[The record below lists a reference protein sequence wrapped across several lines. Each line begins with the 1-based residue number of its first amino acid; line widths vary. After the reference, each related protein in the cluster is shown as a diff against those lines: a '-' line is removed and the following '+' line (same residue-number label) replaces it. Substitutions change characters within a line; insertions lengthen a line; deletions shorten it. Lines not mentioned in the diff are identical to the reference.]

1 MRRSAEWVKLR
12 RRLVGVV
19 FLLVFAL
26 LIWFSLALYNK
37 QFTPVSMVT
46 LYTDSVGNEMHLGAE
61 VMVRGVQVGEV
72 RSISADG
79 TGARLELAI
88 QPSMVSELPANVT
101 AEMVPTTLFGERYV
115 DLLIPATPS
124 TVRLTAG
131 SVIRQD
137 HSADAV
143 EVEQVL
149 NNLLPLLQ
157 ASEPDKLSI
166 ILTAIA
172 QGLHGRGK
180 ELGQTLVTLDSVL
193 RRYNPHLA
201 ALDTDIRELAGVA
214 RTLNQASPN
223 LLQALDN
230 FTVTSRTLTSE
241 RASFAAL
248 YATVTTASND
258 IHAFVGANSGNIIR
272 LSTDSTASLQILA
285 RYSPEFP
292 CVLKDL
298 VNFEP
303 AANKLLGK
311 GTKQPGLHVQ
321 ANVVPEYVTARYL
334 PNVDTPKYG
343 DNLGPH
349 CYSVPFKGI
358 TLNDGTTPLSGG
370 PVAQG
375 TGSGSDQGT
384 SAGAGVHRGAGADLH
399 RGQTSAGA
407 DRGTSAGGAAA
418 ASKRRPLGPTAGV
431 ASRTAASTA
440 QPRANGGHHP
450 PTTASPQRPPWAGAA
465 PTATTTAIAGSPLE
479 GELVRELTGLAF
491 DTSPQQVPAWSSLL
505 LAPLFRGTT
514 VNLVTRP

>member
-1 MRRSAEWVKLR
+1 MNPSREWAKLR

-26 LIWFSLALYNK
+26 LIWFSLALYHK
-37 QFTPVSMVT
+37 QFTPVSTVT
-46 LYTDSVGNEMHLGAE
+46 LYTDSVGNEMHIGAE

-88 QPSMVSELPANVT
+88 QPGMVSRLPANVT
-101 AEMVPTTLFGERYV
+101 AEMIPTTLFGERYV
-115 DLLIPATPS
+115 DLLIPAQPS
-124 TVRLTAG
+124 AARLTAG
-131 SVIRQD
+131 SVISQN

-157 ASEPDKLSI
+157 ASEPDKLSVT
-166 ILTAIA
+166 LTAIA
-172 QGLHGRGK
+172 QGLQGRGK
-180 ELGQTLVTLDSVL
+180 ELGQTLVTLNSVL

-201 ALDTDIRELAGVA
+201 ALDTDIRELAAVA

-223 LLQALDN
+223 LLQALDD
-230 FTVTSRTLTSE
+230 FTVTSQTLTSE
-241 RASFAAL
+241 RASFSAL

-258 IHAFVGANSGNIIR
+258 IRGFLDANSSNIIS

-303 AANKLLGK
+303 ADNKLLGK

-321 ANVVPEYVTARYL
+321 AVVVPEYVNARYL
-334 PNVDTPKYG
+334 PGADTPKYG

-349 CYSVPFKGI
+349 CYSTPFKGI

-370 PVAQG
+370 PVA
-375 TGSGSDQGT
+375 SG
-384 SAGAGVHRGAGADLH
+384 
-399 RGQTSAGA
+399 
-407 DRGTSAGGAAA
+407 AGGAAGRTGPSRGA
-418 ASKRRPLGPTAGV
+418 ASASRGAGASKRRPLGPAAGV
-431 ASRTAASTA
+431 ASPTAPSTS
-440 QPRANGGHHP
+440 QPRANGGHQVRAM
-450 PTTASPQRPPWAGAA
+450 ASPPRPPWAAA
-465 PTATTTAIAGSPLE
+465 ATTSAIAGSPLE
-479 GELVRELTGLAF
+479 GELVRELAGLALNRA
-491 DTSPQQVPAWSSLL
+491 PEKVPAWGSVL
-505 LAPLFRGTT
+505 LAPLFRGAR
-514 VNLVTRP
+514 VSLVTRS

>member
-1 MRRSAEWVKLR
+1 VRPSQEWTKAR
-12 RRLVGVV
+12 RRLVGLV

-26 LIWFSLALYNK
+26 LIWFSLALYHK

-46 LYTDSVGNEMHLGAE
+46 LYTDSVGNEMHVGAE
-61 VMVRGVQVGEV
+61 VLVRGVQIGEV

-88 QPSMVSELPANVT
+88 QPGMVPQLPANVT
-101 AEMVPTTLFGERYV
+101 AEMIPTTLFGERYV
-115 DLLIPATPS
+115 DLLVPVRP
-124 TVRLTAG
+124 TVARLTAG

-166 ILTAIA
+166 TLSAIA
-172 QGLHGRGK
+172 QGLQGRGK
-180 ELGQTLVTLDSVL
+180 ELGQTLVTLNSLL
-193 RRYNPHLA
+193 RRYNPHLP
-201 ALDTDIRELAGVA
+201 ALDTDIRELAGLA

-223 LLQALDN
+223 LLQALDD
-230 FTVTSRTLTSE
+230 FTVTSQTLTSE
-241 RASFAAL
+241 RAGFSAL

-258 IHAFVGANSGNIIR
+258 IRGFLDANSSNIIS

-303 AANKLLGK
+303 AVNKLLGK

-321 ANVVPEYVTARYL
+321 AIVVPEYVNARYL
-334 PNVDTPKYG
+334 PGVDTPKYG
-343 DNLGPH
+343 DDLGPH

-370 PVAQG
+370 TAAG
-375 TGSGSDQGT
+375 GSGAGGSG
-384 SAGAGVHRGAGADLH
+384 AGAGPTS
-399 RGQTSAGA
+399 TSATA
-407 DRGTSAGGAAA
+407 SA
-418 ASKRRPLGPTAGV
+418 
-431 ASRTAASTA
+431 A
-440 QPRANGGHHP
+440 QPP
-450 PTTASPQRPPWAGAA
+450 AA
-465 PTATTTAIAGSPLE
+465 AIAGSPAE
-479 GELVRELTGLAF
+479 SELVRELTGLAL
-491 DTSPQQVPAWSSLL
+491 DKPPAKVAGWSSLL
-505 LAPLFRGTT
+505 LAPLFRGAT
-514 VNLVTRP
+514 VKLVTRP